1 MKPKKPYWVE
11 RMKAA
16 RKAWAAL
23 RPGDRPAGR
32 RASAGGFSFSTKR
45 RIAPGVRWEAY
56 VQGHGFFWVEKD
68 WELKVR
74 LYLYD
79 REVAALESHAKGD
92 DRSMMACVSFDVL
105 AAANHLEGRDHAWA
119 LPEFSFEATDEEVF
133 EQLAAYSHRIDLLWR
148 FAGGND
154 LAAFRKLA
162 VSVMRNTDPFGS
174 FTTDPGLICAAWAY
188 GEPELAARLL
198 EAYEAQGEEKLRD
211 RAYDVLPNLRTDLYA
226 EYGRLRGILGLSA
239 KGLTAAPPSSKTR

>member
-1 MKPKKPYWVE
+1 LKPRKPYWVE
-11 RMKAA
+11 RMNAA

-32 RASAGGFSFSTKR
+32 RPTAGGFSFSTKR

-56 VQGHGFFWVEKD
+56 VQGHRFFWVEKD
-68 WELKVR
+68 WELRVR

-79 REVAALESHAKGD
+79 REVAALDSLAQGG
-92 DRSMMACVSFDVL
+92 DRSMMSCVSFDVL
-105 AAANHLEGRDHAWA
+105 TAGDFLEGRDRAGA
-119 LPEFSFEATDEEVF
+119 MPEFSFEATDEEVF

-162 VSVMRNTDPFGS
+162 VSVMRNTDSFGS
-174 FTTDPGLICAAWAY
+174 FPTGTEMICAAWAY

-198 EAYEAQGEEKLRD
+198 EAYEAQWEEKLQD
-211 RAYDVLPNLRTDLYA
+211 RAYDVLPNLRADLQA
-226 EYGRLRGILGLSA
+226 EFSRLRGMIGL
-239 KGLTAAPPSSKTR
+239 PSKA